1 MASSENSSQKD
12 ALTVLG
18 KFLEKDTANITVALH
33 LFGAKIRV
41 HNPTKQEKINI
52 HRALTMFSE
61 YWRLHRDNINNINY
75 LSSFAT
81 VFVDE
86 TLFDNEYVHVCEAIN
101 RVMKRDQM
109 IGINENWRSD
119 DYL

>member
-12 ALTVLG
+12 ALTELG
-18 KFLEKDTANITVALH
+18 KILKKDSANITVALH

-61 YWRLHRDNINNINY
+61 YWRLHSDNINNINY

-86 TLFDNEYVHVCEAIN
+86 ILFNNEYVHVCEAIKH
-101 RVMKRDQM
+101 VMKRDQM
-109 IGINENWRSD
+109 IGINENWRSA